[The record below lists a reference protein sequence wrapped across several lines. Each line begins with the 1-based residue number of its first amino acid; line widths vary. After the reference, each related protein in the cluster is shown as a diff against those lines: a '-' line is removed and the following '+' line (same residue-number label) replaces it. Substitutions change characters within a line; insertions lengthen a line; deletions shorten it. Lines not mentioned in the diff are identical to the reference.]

1 MLTEAELVAELKAAI
16 KREYWAVAWAEK
28 NGISPSVV
36 SKIAN
41 GQRPPTE
48 AIANALGYVRVVR
61 FHKVGDKTDG

>member
-1 MLTEAELVAELKAAI
+1 MLTEAKLVAELKAAI
-16 KREYWAVAWAEK
+16 RRENWAIAWAEK

-48 AIANALGYVRVVR
+48 AVANALGYVRVVR
-61 FHKVGDKTDG
+61 FYKLGDKADG